1 MYKNF
6 LILLI
11 GFLSFSISQ
20 ERYLDEV
27 FSSVDITEGV
37 VYANAPDLPFI
48 FLFEWNTFDIDL
60 DMDIYE
66 PAGDDEL
73 ARPVI
78 IFLHPGSFF
87 SGNNTSGDMIL
98 LATDAAKRGYVGI
111 SANYR
116 LGLNIVST
124 YSGER
129 AVYRGVQDASA
140 LIRYLREYHEELRI
154 DPEKIFLWGSSA
166 GGFISLHLA
175 FSDDSE
181 RPQSTYGGSSDPDL
195 GCIDC
200 EGNNYSHSSKP
211 TAIVSCWGAIG
222 DLDWID
228 AEDDVPTI
236 LFHGTSD
243 IVVPYDVGLPFTINI
258 ALPIVY
264 GSNQISQKLDS
275 VGIINESYIEE
286 GEGHEYWGSLNGTWV
301 SGPNEYYYQ
310 IQEDSFEFLYQF
322 LDVNSIL
329 EGDLNAD
336 NVIDILDVIQAVNF
350 ILNSEYENMADLN
363 QDNILNVLDIILYI
377 DLILL

>member
-6 LILLI
+6 LILVI

-87 SGNNTSGDMIL
+87 SGSNTSGDMVS

-322 LDVNSIL
+322 LDVDSIL

-336 NVIDILDVIQAVNF
+336 NVIDVLDVIQAVNF

-363 QDNILNVLDIILYI
+363 QDNVLNVLDIILYI
-377 DLILL
+377 ELILL